1 MLMNGSCTGGV
12 RRLLLHKLALISRLH
27 ADGSVPPQNSTASS
41 GRQCSLPDLNRESED
56 MPDRTPERMSE
67 DLRYARK
74 ISRKKLEEMPER
86 MSEDVP
92 ERMPEDM
99 LERMSEDMPER
110 MPGEMREGMSEDMPE
125 RMSGDIRRY

>member
-67 DLRYARK
+67 D
-74 ISRKKLEEMPER
+74 
-86 MSEDVP
+86 VP